1 MKKQNMTI
9 LAALLIMVS
18 RQATAEI
25 NPQDQQQVA
34 QVKAALAVLI
44 QARVLMRDQNTNE
57 LRIRSKVLDQL
68 RKQGIVDTSGAQAGS
83 FCM

>member
-1 MKKQNMTI
+1 MKKQNMII

-44 QARVLMRDQNTNE
+44 QARVLLRDQNTNE
-57 LRIRSKVLDQL
+57 LKIRSKVLDQL
-68 RKQGIVDTSGAQAGS
+68 RKQGIVDTSGAQTGS

>member
-1 MKKQNMTI
+1 MKKQNMII
-9 LAALLIMVS
+9 LAAFLIMVS

-25 NPQDQQQVA
+25 NPQDHQQVA

-44 QARVLMRDQNTNE
+44 QARVLLRDQNTNE

-68 RKQGIVDTSGAQAGS
+68 RTQGIVDTSGAQAGS